1 MTTTAPQALTKLI
14 NHVEGVTESLERDEY
29 AVKLRDVV
37 TSFCEDYPE
46 VSKKYGSLDDWEVS
60 LCSAMLAGAIYSELG
75 KTKNPLKNF
84 RALDAGMNVLTQN
97 ILILSEQDIELAI
110 NLGKLTESLSQT
122 YIQICLLQVA
132 TLQSKKAATKLF
144 KFMTDGSSERVGAL
158 LQEAQGFK
166 N

>member
-1 MTTTAPQALTKLI
+1 
-14 NHVEGVTESLERDEY
+14 
-29 AVKLRDVV
+29 
-37 TSFCEDYPE
+37 
-46 VSKKYGSLDDWEVS
+46 
-60 LCSAMLAGAIYSELG
+60 
-75 KTKNPLKNF
+75 
-84 RALDAGMNVLTQN
+84 MNVLTQN